1 MPQLEKYQSPVAKKH
16 IRALRK
22 TLEHLLEEE
31 KCVRSAIDGIPALK
45 FDSAEQAQAAAKE
58 MAQAEAILGSYSLNE
73 LDQITQAQQAI
84 ADLKL
89 SQPVDTAVQKM
100 LQQQQDSAQEVI
112 DCTFL
117 GKLYNSVKEKKAV
130 EKEYHKIKTKLMMH
144 PDHTEIA
151 YIRKQLDTLDFPEQA
166 YSEIEAGLAP
176 YEGTSPSSQPA
187 HS

>member
-1 MPQLEKYQSPVAKKH
+1 M
-16 IRALRK
+16 
-22 TLEHLLEEE
+22 
-31 KCVRSAIDGIPALK
+31 
-45 FDSAEQAQAAAKE
+45 
-58 MAQAEAILGSYSLNE
+58 
-73 LDQITQAQQAI
+73 
-84 ADLKL
+84 
-89 SQPVDTAVQKM
+89 
-100 LQQQQDSAQEVI
+100 I

-176 YEGTSPSSQPA
+176 YEGTWGFRKNGSQW
-187 HS
+187 